1 MSRIR
6 RRKFLGASALAAAL
20 PTRIFAQT
28 ATSRPQL
35 LRSSRCVEVPV
46 ASEAI
51 PAAVRQFQ
59 SEIDAIH
66 HEEEPFSVRATVQT

>member
-1 MSRIR
+1 MTILK

-35 LRSSRCVEVPV
+35 L
-46 ASEAI
+46 
-51 PAAVRQFQ
+51 Q
-59 SEIDAIH
+59 S
-66 HEEEPFSVRATVQT
+66 VQ